1 MIDILSP
8 DIIAQAIGVFASG
21 FMIFSYYQKQ
31 DLYLKIC
38 LMTANLLFAVH
49 FFLMDANAGM
59 AINLLNLLRVGTSIK
74 FHKSTKLMLVFM
86 STSVVIGFFVFET
99 YYDLLPI
106 FCSLLGSF
114 SMFKLSG
121 VSMRYARLIGSFG
134 WLTYGIK
141 FQSIGQILTE
151 LTSIILNLTTIY
163 RLKRDKKNPPTA

>member
-1 MIDILSP
+1 MFDFLSYGF
-8 DIIAQAIGVFASG
+8 IAQAIGVVASG

-31 DLYLKIC
+31 DIYLKIC
-38 LMTANLLFAVH
+38 LMTANLLFATH

-74 FHKSTKLMLVFM
+74 FHKSTNLMIVFM
-86 STSVVIGFFVFET
+86 SISIVIGFVVFET

-121 VSMRYARLIGSFG
+121 ISMRYCRLIGSFG
-134 WLTYGIK
+134 WLAYGIK

-151 LTSIILNLTTIY
+151 LTSIILNLITIS
-163 RLKRDKKNPPTA
+163 RLKHNKKKASL